1 MQLPGREQFVHV
13 IFAPQAWSGYDEAYF
28 PGIRDAIDAVDWN
41 LAQEQVDKVAR
52 ILSYASG
59 KLNH

>member
-1 MQLPGREQFVHV
+1 M

-28 PGIRDAIDAVDWN
+28 PGIRDAVDVGNWS
-41 LAQEQVDKVAR
+41 LAQEQVDKVAG
-52 ILSYASG
+52 IVTYASR